1 MLLLLANV
9 LAEHVMTKQYAMHT
23 EPPTVSYRIGSAGAF
38 FQTVSDVKS
47 STEHGIVILARQPC
61 PAASDAKIRQTA
73 ELAKTST
80 VICRLQVNALFAETE
95 QHRSKKVM
103 VIIIATQV

>member
-23 EPPTVSYRIGSAGAF
+23 EPLTASYRIGSAGAF
-38 FQTVSDVKS
+38 FQTVSDAKFIMDR
-47 STEHGIVILARQPC
+47 GLVISVLQLC
-61 PAASDAKIRQTA
+61 SAASDAKIRQTA
-73 ELAKTST
+73 ELAKTRT